1 MPAAPIVRY
10 ADLPAQP
17 WKNGKGVSRT
27 LFSDSN
33 FQGAWSWKVSIA
45 EISQPQPYSQY
56 AGIRRVQVALGPGE
70 IDLEVGGEKHRLRA
84 GEQLAFAGE
93 DEVSVAPLGT
103 GFLALNLMFVG
114 ELWEANVSTSH
125 DSGQERSSGQVKILV
140 ALNNHCQV
148 GDDQLNRLDAVMVHS
163 GSHMKTAGSFHLATL
178 TPLTNV
184 LDSKNPLG

>member
-33 FQGAWSWKVSIA
+33 SQGTWSWKVSIA

-56 AGIRRVQVALGPGE
+56 PGIDRVQVALGPGE
-70 IDLEVGGEKHRLRA
+70 IDLQVGSETKRLRA

-93 DEVSVAPLGT
+93 DEVSASPLGS

-114 ELWEANVSTSH
+114 EQWDAMVSTTH
-125 DSGQERSSGQVKILV
+125 DSVQECSSGKVKILV
-140 ALNNHCQV
+140 ALNDHCQV
-148 GDDQLNRLDAVMVHS
+148 GNDQLNRLDALMVS
-163 GSHMKTAGSFHLATL
+163 SESLLSISGSFHLVTFS
-178 TPLTNV
+178 PSGE
-184 LDSKNPLG
+184 DSNSKIPPN